1 MHFKSPQLDLMC
13 ILYTGKG
20 NITFINNQNLA
31 KHFNDEHNVEF
42 DKDFVVNAKTK
53 DSADLDYNIEV
64 ENVEDKMLCIIC
76 SSKGKA
82 TFANKEDTHHLNNQH
97 QCVADDKDFLIEVH
111 NKKSDVNAENM
122 FIAEEASNL
131 DEDTTM
137 EVEDN
142 HPVED
147 IEVTYKTDEDSIQD
161 ALKELFIQEENL
173 RKLTEEVKKSI
184 DIKDSNAKNDTASV
198 VETKIASEIKV
209 EKTNVKL
216 DPSKKNDKSDVIE
229 IKVPERDTLQSSKPS
244 KTAKQKFTCEIC
256 NQEFA
261 YKGNLK
267 KHMIKIHGE
276 PNVKTLEILKNLPRG
291 IQKHLA
297 HGLNM
302 FLSPSHCSTLTWRPT
317 TSPRKDLQLSRTG

>member
-184 DIKDSNAKNDTASV
+184 DIKDSNAKNDKASV
-198 VETKIASEIKV
+198 VETKIPSEIKV
-209 EKTNVKL
+209 
-216 DPSKKNDKSDVIE
+216 
-229 IKVPERDTLQSSKPS
+229 
-244 KTAKQKFTCEIC
+244 
-256 NQEFA
+256 
-261 YKGNLK
+261 
-267 KHMIKIHGE
+267 
-276 PNVKTLEILKNLPRG
+276 
-291 IQKHLA
+291 
-297 HGLNM
+297 
-302 FLSPSHCSTLTWRPT
+302 
-317 TSPRKDLQLSRTG
+317 

>member
-97 QCVADDKDFLIEVH
+97 QCVADDKDFLIEVQ
-111 NKKSDVNAENM
+111 NKKSYVNAENM

-198 VETKIASEIKV
+198 VETKIPSEIKV
-209 EKTNVKL
+209 
-216 DPSKKNDKSDVIE
+216 
-229 IKVPERDTLQSSKPS
+229 
-244 KTAKQKFTCEIC
+244 
-256 NQEFA
+256 
-261 YKGNLK
+261 
-267 KHMIKIHGE
+267 
-276 PNVKTLEILKNLPRG
+276 
-291 IQKHLA
+291 
-297 HGLNM
+297 
-302 FLSPSHCSTLTWRPT
+302 
-317 TSPRKDLQLSRTG
+317 

>member
-97 QCVADDKDFLIEVH
+97 QCVADDKDFLTEVH

-198 VETKIASEIKV
+198 VETKIPSEIKV
-209 EKTNVKL
+209 
-216 DPSKKNDKSDVIE
+216 
-229 IKVPERDTLQSSKPS
+229 
-244 KTAKQKFTCEIC
+244 
-256 NQEFA
+256 
-261 YKGNLK
+261 
-267 KHMIKIHGE
+267 
-276 PNVKTLEILKNLPRG
+276 
-291 IQKHLA
+291 
-297 HGLNM
+297 
-302 FLSPSHCSTLTWRPT
+302 
-317 TSPRKDLQLSRTG
+317 

>member
-1 MHFKSPQLDLMC
+1 M
-13 ILYTGKG
+13 I
-20 NITFINNQNLA
+20 
-31 KHFNDEHNVEF
+31 
-42 DKDFVVNAKTK
+42 
-53 DSADLDYNIEV
+53 LDYNIEV
-64 ENVEDKMLCIIC
+64 DNVEDKMLCIIC

-198 VETKIASEIKV
+198 VETKIPSEIKV
-209 EKTNVKL
+209 
-216 DPSKKNDKSDVIE
+216 
-229 IKVPERDTLQSSKPS
+229 
-244 KTAKQKFTCEIC
+244 
-256 NQEFA
+256 
-261 YKGNLK
+261 
-267 KHMIKIHGE
+267 
-276 PNVKTLEILKNLPRG
+276 
-291 IQKHLA
+291 
-297 HGLNM
+297 
-302 FLSPSHCSTLTWRPT
+302 
-317 TSPRKDLQLSRTG
+317 